1 MTNDKE
7 LTLVEAL
14 CIKQHGWGLDEIEK
28 QLYFKAEA
36 LILKETRRIRLE
48 YKNQLPIERAVN
60 KLKSDLERHKDIK
73 TLFTIGE
80 AHGAVIKFLESYLKE
95 EKEFYNRQQNNDKPR
110 I

>member
-1 MTNDKE
+1 MNNDKD

-14 CIKQHGWGLDEIEK
+14 CIKQHGWGTDKIEK

-36 LILKETRRIRLE
+36 LILKETQRIRLD

-60 KLKSDLERHKDIK
+60 KLKSDLERYKDIK

-80 AHGAVIKFLESYLKE
+80 AHSAVIEFLESYLKE
-95 EKEFYNRQQNNDKPR
+95 EKEFYNNQQQND
-110 I
+110 